1 MKVWCNCYLSLVCQY
16 EGLDLQSMLLKIIT
30 MQITAAQCLLSEQL
44 LAWEIFICFLLPAP
58 ALGDTNYANFCNC
71 GKIIE
76 RRLQELG
83 AKQFYATGYAD
94 DGVG

>member
-1 MKVWCNCYLSLVCQY
+1 MALHW
-16 EGLDLQSMLLKIIT
+16 G
-30 MQITAAQCLLSEQL
+30 LLSEQQ
-44 LAWEIFICFLLPAP
+44 LAPDIFIHFLLPAP

-71 GKIIE
+71 GKTIE

-83 AKQFYATGYAD
+83 AHQFYATGYAD

>member
-1 MKVWCNCYLSLVCQY
+1 MYHHDAEHCAVYFLNSCWRVS
-16 EGLDLQSMLLKIIT
+16 
-30 MQITAAQCLLSEQL
+30 
-44 LAWEIFICFLLPAP
+44 ICFPLSAP

-71 GKIIE
+71 GKTIE

-94 DGVG
+94 DGIG

>member
-1 MKVWCNCYLSLVCQY
+1 MSHEGETVDKLDKVL
-16 EGLDLQSMLLKIIT
+16 
-30 MQITAAQCLLSEQL
+30 
-44 LAWEIFICFLLPAP
+44 FICFSLCAP

-71 GKIIE
+71 GKTIE

-94 DGVG
+94 DGTG

>member
-1 MKVWCNCYLSLVCQY
+1 MCFPLS
-16 EGLDLQSMLLKIIT
+16 
-30 MQITAAQCLLSEQL
+30 
-44 LAWEIFICFLLPAP
+44 AP

-71 GKIIE
+71 GKTIE

-94 DGVG
+94 DGIG